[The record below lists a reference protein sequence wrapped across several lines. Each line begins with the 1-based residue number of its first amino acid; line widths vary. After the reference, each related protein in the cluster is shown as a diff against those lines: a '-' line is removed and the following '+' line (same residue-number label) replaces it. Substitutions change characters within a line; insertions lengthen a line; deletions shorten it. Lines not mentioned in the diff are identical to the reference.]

1 MGRRYIYSKKRR
13 VRKVPNNVVLEF
25 ENEKHL
31 TTNYVHET
39 HETKSVQAHSRTVNL
54 DSELTLP
61 PSTPTISSDNRHL
74 VGLHKKSPNGDNR
87 FLVNLEHPM
96 TLNLKKNSIV
106 MEHPD
111 DEAEKRLHKNEF
123 CKVGDTEIKPEVL
136 NKTILNKIKIEP
148 LKKTSSPIVNS
159 KTISQIVTTKHSS
172 NVIKNNRTFILVS
185 KTSLDDI
192 EKNPINLIPNANLK
206 QISFKTLGAR
216 LSNSQMKNVIVQH
229 KPVLLPKLA
238 SATSLNPIVCV
249 RAPDKGLQASGNV
262 QHKSIP
268 NKLTFASIS
277 NPIMCIQKSEP
288 PSNRNILVQKH
299 KIVNNVEK
307 KTLDIN
313 VLNAISDEDT
323 KRVYPVAL
331 KANNFKDNGVL
342 EIFSND
348 VDSENEM
355 HILGI

>member
-1 MGRRYIYSKKRR
+1 
-13 VRKVPNNVVLEF
+13 
-25 ENEKHL
+25 
-31 TTNYVHET
+31 
-39 HETKSVQAHSRTVNL
+39 
-54 DSELTLP
+54 
-61 PSTPTISSDNRHL
+61 
-74 VGLHKKSPNGDNR
+74 
-87 FLVNLEHPM
+87 M